1 MTVAKSR
8 DLAFARDAYR
18 KRVEHGIKNI
28 RSKKWFGKLNDIAW
42 TEKTFNGVWGCTKVS
57 EGCRNCYAAEFA
69 KRVGFGSTRPFLWGK
84 SGDTGSGK
92 GWMVEKGRRHFGET
106 YWNQLHQWNRKAE
119 RNDSIGV
126 VFVGNMNDL
135 FEDHEVT
142 RRALDKLWSVIG
154 ETPHLHYQFLTK
166 RAENIRECLPKDW
179 FDYENGYPNVWLG
192 VSIEDQSVS
201 WRFDEHLA
209 DIPAAVRFASYEPA
223 LGPLKDLRWDKLDW
237 IIVGGES
244 GANHRP
250 FDHAWARDARDICQ
264 ANGVEFFYK
273 QDAARFTNRGKTL
286 DSIKYYNYPMPR
298 PSAPIRLEVI
308 A

>member
-1 MTVAKSR
+1 
-8 DLAFARDAYR
+8 
-18 KRVEHGIKNI
+18 
-28 RSKKWFGKLNDIAW
+28 
-42 TEKTFNGVWGCTKVS
+42 
-57 EGCRNCYAAEFA
+57 
-69 KRVGFGSTRPFLWGK
+69 
-84 SGDTGSGK
+84 
-92 GWMVEKGRRHFGET
+92 
-106 YWNQLHQWNRKAE
+106 
-119 RNDSIGV
+119 
-126 VFVGNMNDL
+126 
-135 FEDHEVT
+135 
-142 RRALDKLWSVIG
+142 
-154 ETPHLHYQFLTK
+154 
-166 RAENIRECLPKDW
+166 
-179 FDYENGYPNVWLG
+179 